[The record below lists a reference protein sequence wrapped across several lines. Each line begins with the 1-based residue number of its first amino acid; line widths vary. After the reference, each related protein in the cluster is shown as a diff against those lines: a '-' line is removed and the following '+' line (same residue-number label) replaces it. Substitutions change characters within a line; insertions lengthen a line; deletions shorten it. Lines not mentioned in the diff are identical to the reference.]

1 MDGDRKKHRQQ
12 QWKDFFLMLRL
23 LPAIVF
29 FAVSLLDGDPTPK
42 SDALFLDSQ
51 DVCGEV
57 RRVKRVSRLKNSGPG
72 WRLHFVSEFPFR
84 SVFINDRA
92 YIKERIPSFHKYLG
106 RNVCV
111 EFVRRPPVRS
121 YSFVSQ
127 VKLDGFS
134 MLNERS
140 VRQAYLADNLISNRG
155 FDLISNVAL
164 ILMCITLPPWRKIIR
179 KLKTVK
185 S

>member
-1 MDGDRKKHRQQ
+1 MEQDRKNHRQS
-12 QWKDFFLMLRL
+12 QWKDFFLILRL

-29 FAVSLLDGDPTPK
+29 FVVWLRDGDLTPK
-42 SDALFLDSQ
+42 SETLFLDSK

-57 RRVKRVSRLKNSGPG
+57 RRVKRVSRMKSSGPG

-84 SVFINDRA
+84 SVYMNDRA

-106 RNVCV
+106 RNICV
-111 EFVRRPPVRS
+111 EFVRRPPLRG

-140 VRQAYLADNLISNRG
+140 VRQAYFTDNIISNRG
-155 FDLISNVAL
+155 FDLISNAAL

-179 KLKTVK
+179 KLKAIK